1 MYSEIKDVK
10 EIKTKLEELEIKILR
25 KRYRNEPRSLEILME
40 QEIELK
46 KKRKKKKNEKKKIK

>member
-1 MYSEIKDVK
+1 MYSEIKDVR

-46 KKRKKKKNEKKKIK
+46 KKKEKKRKTKKRR